1 MKAAYLSENNVAF
14 DKLFKKYREALEEFL
29 NLVQGQLPISYYAFD
44 TRILL
49 STGLSVN
56 FDKNKIKSKAARAC
70 YSRLMKLSDMW
81 FTYETLL
88 NIVNEQGFFADKSA
102 KATALTDKSASETF
116 ELADILNTCNT
127 ILNTHCFTDPAKFKK
142 IQDYLAFLAQ
152 GTNPTQVAVLNRALA
167 SVKSKKDLGIQELT
181 GWIYAIRNA
190 FIINGDT
197 SVSRIK
203 NMDLAKILF
212 EILYDFLLI
221 ASVKIAAKLIY
232 NKIKEL
238 SN

>member
-1 MKAAYLSENNVAF
+1 MKAAFLSENNAAF

-29 NLVQGQLPISYYAFD
+29 NLVQGQLPVSYYAFD

-56 FDKNKIKSKAARAC
+56 FDKNKIKSKAARSC
-70 YSRLMKLSDMW
+70 YSRLMKLSDLW

-102 KATALTDKSASETF
+102 KATALTDKSAAEIF
-116 ELADILNTCNT
+116 ELTETINSVNILLNNHCLADSG
-127 ILNTHCFTDPAKFKK
+127 KYKK
-142 IQDYLAFLAQ
+142 IQDYLTFLAQ
-152 GTNPTQVAVLNRALA
+152 GTNPTQVAVLNKALA
-167 SVKSKKDLGIQELT
+167 AVKSKKNLGIQELT

-190 FIINGDT
+190 FVINGDT

-212 EILYDFLLI
+212 EILYDFLLLVSI
-221 ASVKIAAKLIY
+221 KIAAKLIY